1 MPLHVLHAHFLA
13 SIWITTVWARE
24 SIHTVLSQLGCYYGM
39 CISIFFFG
47 SCFFFLCFRWMHGLP
62 SVRSQGTLR
71 HSNILHYAD
80 FVPFTVSF
88 SSVGF
93 QVQVVPFLV
102 YEKRRYGLYVL
113 LLDFVPSVF
122 VFYCI
127 CNIRSFSKRRTDS
140 KENDFFFLNLTII
153 DCIVGGLFKNRVK
166 FVSANSFVCGSY
178 VSLGTFLNRFPL
190 RTKRRE
196 HSIFLISR
204 RSPWIS

>member
-1 MPLHVLHAHFLA
+1 
-13 SIWITTVWARE
+13 
-24 SIHTVLSQLGCYYGM
+24 M

-47 SCFFFLCFRWMHGLP
+47 SFFFF
-62 SVRSQGTLR
+62 
-71 HSNILHYAD
+71 
-80 FVPFTVSF
+80 FVF
-88 SSVGF
+88 VGCTDY
-93 QVQVVPFLV
+93 QALGH
-102 YEKRRYGLYVL
+102 KG
-113 LLDFVPSVF
+113 LLDTQTSFIMQILYLSRLVLVQLAFKFKSCRFLFTKNADKVCMFCFLILPSVF

-190 RTKRRE
+190 HTKRRE

-204 RSPWIS
+204 RSP